1 MPSIPM
7 SLIDIFLLVF
17 FAIVLGITFHFFLTS
32 RRTMRSKLSNSKK
45 DDLQANEWK
54 LKYFNET
61 EVIDKELSSLREQL
75 RDAEENKNIFA
86 IEADELRKLNKKLQA
101 ELEHVRKSIVPP
113 SNEPSEKFDYFQQL
127 REAQASLMDHN
138 EKINQ
143 LLSNIDII
151 KETEEKQQEILRD
164 NEELYN
170 QLENLRSE
178 LLQKES
184 EISNIQQKAHLSRE
198 MSSMLD
204 NAYTEFNTLQEKMQK
219 LESQVSYSKMVNLQY
234 EDLKEEHFKLKRDF
248 DEQKV
253 RLNAFQSENKELLE
267 QLVDT
272 EDRLKEA
279 NFQRQQLQKRVGYL
293 EELNNDLQSVS
304 DANKRLE
311 TQIKRIGELESMLNM
326 MSEEREKLI
335 KKQA

>member
-1 MPSIPM
+1 M
-7 SLIDIFLLVF
+7 
-17 FAIVLGITFHFFLTS
+17 
-32 RRTMRSKLSNSKK
+32 
-45 DDLQANEWK
+45 
-54 LKYFNET
+54 
-61 EVIDKELSSLREQL
+61 
-75 RDAEENKNIFA
+75 
-86 IEADELRKLNKKLQA
+86 
-101 ELEHVRKSIVPP
+101 RKSIVPP

-204 NAYTEFNTLQEKMQK
+204 NAYTEFNTLQEK
-219 LESQVSYSKMVNLQY
+219 
-234 EDLKEEHFKLKRDF
+234 
-248 DEQKV
+248 
-253 RLNAFQSENKELLE
+253 
-267 QLVDT
+267 
-272 EDRLKEA
+272 
-279 NFQRQQLQKRVGYL
+279 
-293 EELNNDLQSVS
+293 
-304 DANKRLE
+304 
-311 TQIKRIGELESMLNM
+311 
-326 MSEEREKLI
+326 
-335 KKQA
+335 